1 VTTVPIT
8 PSQRGP
14 DPEPGRARRVAA
26 SLVAGPLLAAG
37 LLVGLAGPGVGP
49 IGATDLAGA
58 ATKPASVP
66 AAPSAGCRATTAA
79 APGETTFPLTV
90 GSRHGFY
97 IQQLPT
103 TYDGRTPMPVV
114 FDFHGYSE
122 PASGQVTLS
131 ALGTYGQSHGFITI
145 TPGVTEPVPL
155 WEATIGSADMKF
167 VGGLFDTV
175 EKTLCV
181 DQNRLYS
188 TGYSNGAF
196 LSSAIACQYAGRI
209 AAVAP
214 VAGIQN
220 IAGCHPSRPVPVV
233 AFHGTADPF
242 VHFNGTPSQAAAN
255 LPAPTGK
262 KGTLGHSGDKSALK
276 KAPSIPDDTAAWA
289 KRNGC
294 ASGSTST
301 KVASDVTLVRYRCP
315 NNADVE
321 LYVVKGGGH
330 AWPGSKVSEAI
341 HSVVGRTTFSITA
354 DAIMWRFFAAHPLTR
369 RS

>member
-1 VTTVPIT
+1 M
-8 PSQRGP
+8 
-14 DPEPGRARRVAA
+14 
-26 SLVAGPLLAAG
+26 
-37 LLVGLAGPGVGP
+37 
-49 IGATDLAGA
+49 
-58 ATKPASVP
+58 P

-79 APGETTFPLTV
+79 TPGETTIPLTV

-97 IQQLPT
+97 VQQLPT

-196 LSSAIACQYAGRI
+196 LSSAIACQYASRI

-220 IAGCHPSRPVPVV
+220 IAGCHPS
-233 AFHGTADPF
+233 
-242 VHFNGTPSQAAAN
+242 
-255 LPAPTGK
+255 
-262 KGTLGHSGDKSALK
+262 
-276 KAPSIPDDTAAWA
+276 
-289 KRNGC
+289 
-294 ASGSTST
+294 
-301 KVASDVTLVRYRCP
+301 
-315 NNADVE
+315 
-321 LYVVKGGGH
+321 
-330 AWPGSKVSEAI
+330 
-341 HSVVGRTTFSITA
+341 
-354 DAIMWRFFAAHPLTR
+354 
-369 RS
+369 